1 MKLLF
6 LVSIITSFLYYIIK
20 SNKTLNI
27 IQQNWYNEGNRYL
40 NWIYNNIYKVFLEV
54 DMFFFIFVIGLFLE
68 PKYLMIFF
76 VLFYGACALSFM
88 KKRRKEQVKKP
99 LAFTKRV
106 IIITEMTNAM
116 KVHIILIF

>member
-20 SNKTLNI
+20 SNKTLHI
-27 IQQNWYNEGNRYL
+27 LQQNWYNEGNRYL
-40 NWIYNNIYKVFLEV
+40 NWIYNNLYKVFLEV

-76 VLFYGACALSFM
+76 VLFYGACAL
-88 KKRRKEQVKKP
+88 
-99 LAFTKRV
+99 
-106 IIITEMTNAM
+106 
-116 KVHIILIF
+116 